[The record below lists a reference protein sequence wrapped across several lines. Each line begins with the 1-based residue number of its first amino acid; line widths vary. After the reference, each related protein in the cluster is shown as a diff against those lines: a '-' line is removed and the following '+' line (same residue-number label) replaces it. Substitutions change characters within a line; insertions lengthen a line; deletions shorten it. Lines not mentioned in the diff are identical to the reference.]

1 MMQRPALKYEE
12 QVAYDLR
19 TLYAQYGYAQ
29 YKMSKFEEYDLYAR
43 NKDFLVSDSILT
55 FTDLSGRLMALK
67 PDVTL
72 SIVRST
78 KDVPGYA
85 EKVYYNENVYRAG
98 GGANAFREIMQ
109 VGLECIGAVDDYC
122 LGEVLMLAAESLRRI
137 SPEYVLS
144 ISHLGVLAGVL
155 DGMALG
161 GADRAAL
168 LRCIGEKN
176 LHELA
181 GVCEAA
187 GVPAEQAALLRA
199 LVTASGAPEAVL
211 PKLRALL
218 PDCAALDQL
227 EGLVAALADYRAM
240 LRIDLSVVGNM
251 RYYNGVVFKGFVS
264 GVPSGVLSGGQYDR
278 LLQKMGRGAK
288 AVGFAVYLDLLELL
302 EQDRRPFDVD
312 AVLLYDA
319 DADPAAVRAAV
330 RALTGE
336 GLSVMAQRAV
346 PEKIRCR
353 KLWKLE
359 ESGVRLLEDH
369 A

>member
-1 MMQRPALKYEE
+1 M
-12 QVAYDLR
+12 
-19 TLYAQYGYAQ
+19 
-29 YKMSKFEEYDLYAR
+29 
-43 NKDFLVSDSILT
+43 
-55 FTDLSGRLMALK
+55 
-67 PDVTL
+67 
-72 SIVRST
+72 
-78 KDVPGYA
+78 
-85 EKVYYNENVYRAG
+85 
-98 GGANAFREIMQ
+98 
-109 VGLECIGAVDDYC
+109 
-122 LGEVLMLAAESLRRI
+122 
-137 SPEYVLS
+137 
-144 ISHLGVLAGVL
+144 
-155 DGMALG
+155 
-161 GADRAAL
+161 
-168 LRCIGEKN
+168 
-176 LHELA
+176 
-181 GVCEAA
+181 
-187 GVPAEQAALLRA
+187 
-199 LVTASGAPEAVL
+199 
-211 PKLRALL
+211 
-218 PDCAALDQL
+218 
-227 EGLVAALADYRAM
+227 
-240 LRIDLSVVGNM
+240 
-251 RYYNGVVFKGFVS
+251 VFKGFVS